1 MTLQRGIEKI
11 GPVLELKIDLVGVV
25 GERRGAVAPGECE
38 EVARVIHSVGAE
50 VLVNIGHFGVVGDLR
65 RIDVGKQ
72 AFVMEPLG
80 VVVGEND
87 RVDRLVAAGHEGGHQ
102 LVVGVEVDVLDL
114 RARHVLKGL
123 LAVIF
128 VGVVA
133 LPVGNVQR
141 VSRPGELAL
150 GRGFRLRRCLRS
162 CRSLR
167 SCRGLGCGTAG
178 AQSKHHDQGK
188 DECQCF
194 FHVLS
199 SYYWLF
205 TQQGRCLVNI
215 PFSPLLTVS

>member
-72 AFVMEPLG
+72 AFVVEPLG

-150 GRGFRLRRCLRS
+150 GRGFRLRRRLRS
-162 CRSLR
+162 CRS
-167 SCRGLGCGTAG
+167 LGCGTAG
-178 AQSKHHDQGK
+178 AQSKHHDQRK

-205 TQQGRCLVNI
+205 TQQGRSLVNI